1 MDIEGYFLNGKC
13 VCVCVCKFKKANI
26 YSILPIV

>member
-26 YSILPIV
+26 CSILPIV